1 MKGIFKNAAVRCI
14 AMVLVTALLILFF
27 AFYYYDTNIS
37 KRKNVPAITFS
48 ESYKTKISVKSTQQ
62 ELLVGVSA
70 YDAEDGDLSTNII
83 IEKMSNII
91 KGNRREITYVVCD
104 SDNNVTKVAK
114 EITYTDYKK
123 PVIKPVS
130 DVPVIKERKYA
141 DILACF
147 KATDVIDGDISSK
160 IRIDS
165 IDTSKDSINRGV
177 FPVTLSVTNSCGDI
191 AYLESTVTLVE

>member
-1 MKGIFKNAAVRCI
+1 MKGPLKNTAVRYT
-14 AMVLVTALLILFF
+14 AMVLVTVLLISFF
-27 AFYYYDTNIS
+27 AVYYYNTNIS
-37 KRKNVPAITFS
+37 KKKNIPTITFS
-48 ESYKTKISVKSTQQ
+48 ENYKTKISVKSTQQ
-62 ELLVGVSA
+62 ELLAGVTA
-70 YDAEDGDLSTNII
+70 YDEEDGDLSTDII

-104 SDNNVTKVAK
+104 SDNNVTKVTK

-177 FPVTLSVTNSCGDI
+177 FPVTLSVT
-191 AYLESTVTLVE
+191 ATLLI

>member
-37 KRKNVPAITFS
+37 KRKNVPVITFS

-70 YDAEDGDLSTNII
+70 YDAEDGDLSTDII

-91 KGNRREITYVVCD
+91 KGNRREITYVVC
-104 SDNNVTKVAK
+104 VTKVAK